1 MSDISRQWL
10 EEVQTE
16 MFDLD
21 ECPEYDLLVKY
32 SGRKMSKSFN
42 HHIETHLSNCE
53 LCSSVVNSLSCADT
67 NKIVEKSSEEIISSI
82 ERSYSKNSALTDK
95 IKYNLKDL
103 YSLIFGS
110 PAFKYSFSTVLVLI
124 IAGFVSHQ
132 LLKPEYYELARI
144 NPTEKEMIMLS
155 VENLR
160 GEKEIKKTSSDISF
174 LLENET
180 SFLGFIPNFN
190 EIKLN
195 HSLKILTSAF
205 NSNTDS
211 FYKEKYAY
219 FIGKTYLMKN
229 DIKSAVDWFTKVT
242 DSKSETM
249 YSKLAGKILS
259 ELK

>member
-1 MSDISRQWL
+1 MSDISKQWL

-32 SGRKMSKSFN
+32 SGEKMQKGFN
-42 HHIETHLSNCE
+42 HKIETHLSNCE
-53 LCSSVVNSLSCADT
+53 LCSSVVKSLSYADN
-67 NKIVEKSSEEIISSI
+67 NKIIEKSSEEIMASI

-95 IKYNLKDL
+95 IKQNLKNI
-103 YSLIFGS
+103 YSLVFET
-110 PAFKYSFSTVLVLI
+110 PAFRYSFSAALI
-124 IAGFVSHQ
+124 LIVAGFSSYQ
-132 LLKPEYYELARI
+132 LLKPEYYELAKI

-160 GEKEIKKTSSDISF
+160 GDNEVKNTSSDISF

-180 SFLGFIPNFN
+180 SFLGFIPEFS
-190 EIKLN
+190 EEKLN
-195 HSLKILTSAF
+195 HSLKVLTSAF